1 MNHTL
6 EMAYN
11 LSDTLIIS
19 YSQHYT
25 FRPHYSNY
33 RAAMWFF
40 YICNSLEFVTF
51 NLFIYL
57 FIYFLLFN
65 FCSGFTQNWLAPA
78 GSGSGLLRNAAC
90 RAVRI
95 LGHRLHET

>member
-33 RAAMWFF
+33 RAAHASALVSSGLWLRNRIRPAPGVKVAMWFF
-40 YICNSLEFVTF
+40 YICNSLEFVTY

-57 FIYFLLFN
+57 FIYLF
-65 FCSGFTQNWLAPA
+65 F
-78 GSGSGLLRNAAC
+78 
-90 RAVRI
+90 I
-95 LGHRLHET
+95 I